1 MNKKL
6 ALGMALCLSVSSAAL
21 ASPLHDYDMGSF
33 SIDLGTSIS
42 PDMDVDGRSHDGKSR
57 INGGITAGVGNNWA
71 LQFKYADNKSDV
83 FANWNYNLKAQEYNA
98 LYRLNPNFSVF
109 AGLVNTRVERGSYDD
124 SQKGFQVGLLGQMD
138 FNDRFN
144 GWASVAAGDTSNAYE
159 IGLGYG
165 LTETV
170 DLNLFYRYAKYD
182 DFDGRV
188 DDVTVKGLNAGVTVR
203 F

>member
-1 MNKKL
+1 MDKKII
-6 ALGMALCLSVSSAAL
+6 LGMALCLSVSSAAF
-21 ASPLHDYDMGSF
+21 ASPLDDYDMGKF

-42 PDMDVDGRSHDGKSR
+42 PDMDVNGHSLDGKSR
-57 INGGITAGVGNNWA
+57 INGGVTAGLGSNWA
-71 LQFKYADNKSDV
+71 LQFRYADNKSDA
-83 FANWNYNLKAQEYNA
+83 FRGNNYNLKAQEYNA
-98 LYRLNPNFSVF
+98 LYRVNPNFSIF
-109 AGLVNTRVERGSYDD
+109 AGLVNARVERGNYDD

-138 FNDRFN
+138 FTDRFN

-165 LTETV
+165 LTEMV

-182 DFDGRV
+182 DFDGSV
-188 DDVTVKGLNAGVTVR
+188 DDVTTKGLNAGVTVR